1 MTEAENRFAQ
11 LIFKYEAFIDELAG
25 QEETK
30 YRSLISY
37 DAGKVNHVISSQQAA
52 LMRLEQLDQKREAAA
67 AEAGLSGRADR
78 RQRGGA
84 PEKVPQKNPGTDQH
98 DPVYQ
103 RKIHRVRQS
112 EPESIGQRAAAGGP
126 RGLHSAGSQGGGTGV
141 QLAVRKENLKLGGL
155 WLD

>member
-67 AEAGLSGRADR
+67 AEAGLSGLTLAQAAERIGGKEGERQIGRASCR
-78 RQRGGA
+78 
-84 PEKVPQKNPGTDQH
+84 E
-98 DPVYQ
+98 
-103 RKIHRVRQS
+103 RV
-112 EPESIGQRAAAGGP
+112 
-126 RGLHSAGSQGGGTGV
+126 
-141 QLAVRKENLKLGGL
+141 
-155 WLD
+155 

>member
-67 AEAGLSGRADR
+67 AEAGLSGLTLAQAAERI
-78 RQRGGA
+78 GGKEGERLKKSLQKIQEQISMIRFTNEKSIAFAKANLKALGSALPQETPAAYTA
-84 PEKVPQKNPGTDQH
+84 PGA
-98 DPVYQ
+98 
-103 RKIHRVRQS
+103 
-112 EPESIGQRAAAGGP
+112 RAAERASSS
-126 RGLHSAGSQGGGTGV
+126 LFE
-141 QLAVRKENLKLGGL
+141 KKI
-155 WLD
+155 

>member
-67 AEAGLSGRADR
+67 AEAGLSGLTVDLTVPAFTIDM
-78 RQRGGA
+78 QGA
-84 PEKVPQKNPGTDQH
+84 ILAVPMA
-98 DPVYQ
+98 
-103 RKIHRVRQS
+103 
-112 EPESIGQRAAAGGP
+112 EF
-126 RGLHSAGSQGGGTGV
+126 GSQSDYIMTIGGDFICDNKQV
-141 QLAVRKENLKLGGL
+141 PCRLLLSPDIRSLNFLLRKLGVDSGE
-155 WLD
+155 